1 MGMNTKH
8 IGANMIFG
16 GAAMALNLFIN
27 FFITP
32 YITGHLGAE
41 AYGFIKLA
49 NDFANYA
56 SLISI
61 ALNSMSS
68 RFIMLER
75 ENGRLQAA
83 RRFYSSVTVANIVL
97 AGVMVLPAAVCVA
110 LIDRIFDVP
119 PGMAFQVRLT
129 FAFVFSGFIAH
140 LAFTTFENCYYLTNR
155 LDLQA
160 MSGMRS
166 ETVRVIVIIALFAL
180 FSPKMCYMA
189 LGEMVSTV
197 YLIVINRR
205 YHRRLV
211 PDLAFDRASVD
222 RATIRRVL
230 HSGKWNS
237 LTRLSQIFTNGL
249 DLMITNMMIGAQQMG
264 LLSVAQTVPNMIVTL
279 NAAVAGA
286 FGPNMM
292 QIYARGTR
300 EEFRDAV
307 MSAMRFMCLFTTVP
321 LAVLITMGR
330 EFYMLWVPSQ
340 PAQLL
345 NVLSV
350 LIVINSC
357 VTGPMQPLYQVFT
370 IADKVHQSS
379 KVMIV
384 YGAASLAITC
394 ACLKLTDWGL
404 YAVVGIS
411 LIGSLIVALCYHLP
425 FAAIHIGQPWHT
437 FFPPVIKNVISLTLA
452 CGVGLIVERT
462 IPVGHSWAM
471 LIAGAAITAAF
482 AFAINAAIVLTRGE
496 RRRIASAVR
505 RFLVKKK

>member
-32 YITGHLGAE
+32 YITVRLGAE

-75 ENGRLQAA
+75 ENGRLEAA
-83 RRFYSSVTVANIVL
+83 RRFYSSVTVANMAL
-97 AGVMVLPAAVCVA
+97 AAVMVLPAAVCVA

-119 PGMAFQVRLT
+119 PGLLFQVRLT
-129 FAFVFSGFIAH
+129 FALVFTGFIVH
-140 LAFTTFENCYYLTNR
+140 LAFTTYENCYYLTNR

-160 MSGMRS
+160 LSGMRS
-166 ETVRVIVIIALFAL
+166 ETVRVAVIIALFAL
-180 FSPKMCYMA
+180 FSPQMSFMVI
-189 LGEMVSTV
+189 GELVSTV

-205 YHRRLV
+205 YHKKLT

-222 RATIRRVL
+222 KGTIRRVL

-249 DLMITNMMIGAQQMG
+249 DLMITNMMIGAAQMG

-279 NAAVAGA
+279 NAAAASA

-292 QIYARGTR
+292 QIYARGTKT
-300 EEFRDAV
+300 EFRDAV
-307 MSAMRFMCLFTTVP
+307 MTAMRFMCLFTTVP
-321 LAVLITMGR
+321 VAVLITMGR
-330 EFYMLWVPSQ
+330 EFYALWVPGQ
-340 PAQLL
+340 PAALL
-345 NVLSV
+345 NTLSV
-350 LIVINSC
+350 LIIINSC

-384 YGAASLAITC
+384 YGAASLIVTC
-394 ACLKLTDWGL
+394 LCLKVTNWGL

-411 LIGSLIVALCYHLP
+411 LIGSLIVALGYHLP

-437 FFPPVIKNVISLTLA
+437 FFPPVVRNVLSLALA
-452 CGVGLIVERT
+452 CAIGFAVERVV
-462 IPVGHSWAM
+462 PVGRSWGM
-471 LIAGAAITAAF
+471 LALGAGITAVCAF
-482 AFAINAAIVLTRGE
+482 ALNVMIVLTREE
-496 RRRIASAVR
+496 RGKIAAALRRLMVR
-505 RFLVKKK
+505 KR